1 MLSQLGCHFSSY
13 ITFQSHLASCASS
26 GNPLKGWR
34 RPSSSAHRGSSV
46 GFAPCK
52 PSQHFGQINLN
63 LKTCHLKYCHL
74 NEHSPPDHNQSS
86 CYRCWSPSG
95 RSPGGSPR
103 PRLGSDNQSYLGRRP
118 CETYHQGDTD
128 GGSKSGVG
136 DDEVRR
142 DEKLFTCSY
151 CDKLHWSLT
160 KKGAGQGKVIR
171 LIKDQYWGQGWS
183 PDTDP
188 DTNRFSSNQVCKE
201 QPDH

>member
-52 PSQHFGQINLN
+52 PSQQHFRQINLN
-63 LKTCHLKYCHL
+63 LKTSHL

-128 GGSKSGVG
+128 GGSKSGDG

-142 DEKLFTCSY
+142 DEKLFTLFIMWQVALVIDQEVCRSGEG
-151 CDKLHWSLT
+151 DQVD
-160 KKGAGQGKVIR
+160 QGSI
-171 LIKDQYWGQGWS
+171 QGWS

-188 DTNRFSSNQVCKE
+188 DMYK
-201 QPDH
+201 